1 MFKKLSLIMLLFLTV
16 AIVPPTSTAQ
26 VFMLEGSENNRES
39 TPTALGDGSWGS
51 WGNLTPTDPYV
62 GLGSGLMVL
71 TLAGTAYACARR
83 KKAKNH
89 SERTGASKLS

>member
-1 MFKKLSLIMLLFLTV
+1 MFKKLSLILLLFLTV

-39 TPTALGDGSWGS
+39 TTIVPGEGS

>member
-39 TPTALGDGSWGS
+39 TGLELRNGDGS
-51 WGNLTPTDPYV
+51 WGNLTSTDPYV

>member
-1 MFKKLSLIMLLFLTV
+1 MFKKLSLILLLFLTV

-39 TPTALGDGSWGS
+39 TPIAALGDGS

>member
-26 VFMLEGSENNRES
+26 VFMLEGSGNNRENI
-39 TPTALGDGSWGS
+39 PTLPGDGS